1 MASTLQEMLER
12 QEKRLGKDSFAVKM
26 LRDQIH
32 AQGTKKS
39 AEQIY
44 VTGSVKKDAPTEGI
58 ANGS

>member
-1 MASTLQEMLER
+1 MLER

-44 VTGSVKKDAPTEGI
+44 VTGSVKKNAPTEGI